1 MFNAAQNPRG
11 ARAKHI
17 VHKGTL
23 WKETLWYN
31 ALRAAFC
38 GLVWSLLTLGMPE
51 AIPPHLAPV
60 AWVVGYLFFVPIA
73 YAFAAFFGLLGLI
86 VTGLASLFFV
96 TLGDPFVWLLSRV
109 APQFVPVERP
119 TLFSLRALILVT
131 VPDKQKPLP
140 EVELPAAA

>member
-1 MFNAAQNPRG
+1 MSAASRPQ
-11 ARAKHI
+11 
-17 VHKGTL
+17 VL

-31 ALRAAFC
+31 ALRAACC

-73 YAFAAFFGLLGLI
+73 YAFATFFGLLGLI

-96 TLGDPFVWLLSRV
+96 TLGDPFVWLLQRF
-109 APQFVPVERP
+109 APRAVPPERP
-119 TLFSLRALILVT
+119 AFFSLRALILVT
-131 VPDKQKPLP
+131 VPEKQKPLP
-140 EVELPAAA
+140 EVDLPTAA